1 MKTAVSLPDDL
12 FQAADV
18 TPVALDRRTLVKRVR
33 KLAERKVALVVRGV
47 DIVLGR

>member
-33 KLAERKVALVVRGV
+33 ARGLHPLLQKVSRFPV
-47 DIVLGR
+47 